1 VTHPDV
7 LPKEGRLVLQDAFPN
22 VRTSA
27 NKQTAK
33 ETPMGTV
40 FILGFI
46 GLVLTLALAP
56 DPEQQKR
63 KKRRQSYSKRRYPY
77 A

>member
-1 VTHPDV
+1 MLYQRRGVD
-7 LPKEGRLVLQDAFPN
+7 DAFPN
-22 VRTSA
+22 VRTSCTIIE
-27 NKQTAK
+27 NK

-46 GLVLTLALAP
+46 GLVITLALAP